1 MDAPNMSA
9 FIGQLVCFIG
19 QLGGLISKQLVS
31 EQAQTRVGSSRRMS
45 VRDGEE
51 RTMEWAEVV

>member
-51 RTMEWAEVV
+51 RTMEWA